1 MKRKCIL
8 CSVLLLIS
16 ALIFANCS
24 KSSDQSD
31 KKNTSVPNSNT
42 ESNVTEKS
50 LSFKVTQLA
59 DGLSALKYEG
69 DCGFDEFLSNGGAS
83 SDAEVITYLTEKVLS
98 GADGISFGK
107 MDFGCSTISAKDEN
121 GNAIFGR
128 NFDWEPCNAMIMHN
142 VPKNEYASISTVNT
156 DFISING
163 KPFSSLSDS
172 AQAVICLY
180 APLDGMN
187 EKGLAVSVNMLWDKD
202 IISQNT
208 DKPDI
213 TATTAIRLLLNKAA
227 TVDEAVSLL
236 GQYDMHS
243 SMGYMLHFAVADRY
257 GNSVAVEYVN
267 NEMIVTETPV
277 VTNSYFAEG
286 EKQGLGTKQSQERY
300 NILMEALTEKKTMNM
315 EDVRNA
321 LSSVGRKN
329 FDDYKSTE
337 WSAVFNQ
344 TTGEVHYYHRE
355 NYSKKFTF
363 NIK

>member
-8 CSVLLLIS
+8 YLILLLTA
-16 ALIFANCS
+16 ALIFVSCGKTGAET
-24 KSSDQSD
+24 D
-31 KKNTSVPNSNT
+31 KNNTSVPNSNT
-42 ESNVTEKS
+42 ESKAPENL
-50 LSFKVTQLA
+50 LSFKVTKLA
-59 DGLSALKYEG
+59 DGLSAVKYEG

-98 GADGISFGK
+98 GTDRISFGK
-107 MDFGCSTISAKDEN
+107 MDFGCSTISVKDEK

-128 NFDWEPCNAMIMHN
+128 NFDWEPCNAMIVHN
-142 VPKNEYASISTVNT
+142 VPKNGYASISTVNT

-163 KPFSSLSDS
+163 KPFSSLPDS
-172 AQAVICLY
+172 VQAVICLY

-236 GQYDMHS
+236 RQYDMHS

-300 NILMEALTEKKTMNM
+300 NILMKALNEKKTMNT

-355 NYSKKFTF
+355 NYSESVTF
-363 NIK
+363 CIK

>member
-1 MKRKCIL
+1 MKRRCIL
-8 CSVLLLIS
+8 CLSILLTLV
-16 ALIFANCS
+16 LIFVSCG
-24 KSSDQSD
+24 KTDEQSGTN
-31 KKNTSVPNSNT
+31 NTSVPSSNT
-42 ESNVTEKS
+42 ESKASETPISSDVTK
-50 LSFKVTQLA
+50 LT
-59 DGLSALKYEG
+59 DGLSAVKYEG

-83 SDAEVITYLTEKVLS
+83 SDAEVITYLTKKVLL

-107 MDFGCSTISAKDEN
+107 MDFGCSTISVKDDK

-128 NFDWEPCNAMIMHN
+128 NFDWEPCNAMIVHN

-163 KPFSSLSDS
+163 KPFSSLPDS
-172 AQAVICLY
+172 VQAVICLY

-300 NILMEALTEKKTMNM
+300 NILMKTLNEKKTMNM

-344 TTGEVHYYHRE
+344 TTGEAHYYHRE
-355 NYSKKFTF
+355 NYSESFTF
-363 NIK
+363 CIK

>member
-8 CSVLLLIS
+8 CSILLFIS
-16 ALIFANCS
+16 TLIFVSCGKAGAGAG
-24 KSSDQSD
+24 
-31 KKNTSVPNSNT
+31 KNNISVPNSNT
-42 ESNVTEKS
+42 ESKAPENS

-59 DGLSALKYEG
+59 DGLSAVKYEG
-69 DCGFDEFLSNGGAS
+69 DCGFNEFLSNGGAA

-98 GADGISFGK
+98 GADGLSFGK
-107 MDFGCSTISAKDEN
+107 TNFGCSTISVKDEN
-121 GNAIFGR
+121 ENAIFGR
-128 NFDWEPCNAMIMHN
+128 NFDWEPCNAMIVHN
-142 VPKNEYASISTVNT
+142 VPQNGYSSISTVNT
-156 DFISING
+156 DFISISG

-172 AQAVICLY
+172 EQAVICLY

-202 IISQNT
+202 LISQNT
-208 DKPDI
+208 DKPDL
-213 TATTAIRLLLNKAA
+213 TATTAIRLLLDKAA

-267 NEMIVTETPV
+267 DKMIVTETPV

-300 NILMEALTEKKTMNM
+300 NILMKALTEKKTMNM

-321 LSSVGRKN
+321 LSSVGRRN

-355 NYSKKFTF
+355 NYSEKFTF

>member
-1 MKRKCIL
+1 MKRRCIL
-8 CSVLLLIS
+8 CLSILLTLV
-16 ALIFANCS
+16 LIFVSCG
-24 KSSDQSD
+24 KTDEQSGTN
-31 KKNTSVPNSNT
+31 NTSVPSSNT
-42 ESNVTEKS
+42 ESKASETPISSDVTK
-50 LSFKVTQLA
+50 LT
-59 DGLSALKYEG
+59 DGLSAVKYNGEY
-69 DCGFDEFLSNGGAS
+69 GFDDFLVNGGAA
-83 SDAEVITYLTEKVLS
+83 SDAEVIAFLTEKALS
-98 GADGISFGK
+98 GEYGISLGNLE
-107 MDFGCSTISAKDEN
+107 FGCSTISAKDEN

-128 NFDWEPCNAMIMHN
+128 NFDWDLCNAMIVLN
-142 VPKNEYASISTVNT
+142 TPQNAYASISTVNT
-156 DFISING
+156 DFITVNG
-163 KPFSSLSDS
+163 VPFASLPDY

-213 TATTAIRLLLNKAA
+213 TFTTAIRLLLDKAA
-227 TVDEAVSLL
+227 TVDEAIELL
-236 GQYDMHS
+236 SQYDMHS

-277 VTNSYFAEG
+277 VTNSYFAKG
-286 EKQGLGTKQSQERY
+286 EKQGLGTKQSEERY
-300 NILMEALTEKKTMNM
+300 NILMKTLTEKKTMNM
-315 EDVRNA
+315 EDMRNA

-355 NYSKKFTF
+355 NYSERFTF
-363 NIK
+363 CIK